1 MVSTQG
7 AVYVTDRSRKAPETV
22 LSGGRHLR
30 RVANPV
36 RQALYDDEV
45 RQLIRVAQDVM
56 LRKGRTEVPTVAEIV
71 RAAGMTNQ
79 AFYRHFRSRDDVIV
93 ATYEQGLLT
102 LHSYLEHRVSKYSAV
117 HDRIRAWIDGVLA
130 QIEDPHLSELS
141 AVILWNV
148 GQIARDK
155 SEIEPVG
162 HVRILGLLSA
172 ILADAGVADHERT
185 ALFVQTLVLGMTT
198 RYHDSGTV
206 PSEADR
212 AHLLRFCLGGIAAV

>member
-1 MVSTQG
+1 M
-7 AVYVTDRSRKAPETV
+7 TDRNRTEFV

-36 RQALYDDEV
+36 RQALYDEEV
-45 RQLIRVAQDVM
+45 DKLIRVTQDVM
-56 LRKGRTEVPTVAEIV
+56 LRKGRTELPTVAEIV
-71 RAAGMTNQ
+71 RAAGVTNQ
-79 AFYRHFRSRDDVIV
+79 AFYRHFRSRDDAIV

-102 LHSYLEHRVSKYSAV
+102 LHSYLEHHVSKCSDV

-130 QIEDPHLSELS
+130 QIEDPGLSELS

-148 GQIARDK
+148 GQVARDQ

-162 HVRILGLLSA
+162 YTRILDLLDR

-185 ALFVQTLVLGMTT
+185 ALFVQTLVLGMTA
-198 RYHDSGTV
+198 RYHGSGTV
-206 PSEADR
+206 PTPADR
-212 AHLLRFCLGGIAAV
+212 EQLLQFCFGGIGLD

>member
-1 MVSTQG
+1 M
-7 AVYVTDRSRKAPETV
+7 ADRGSKTPETV

-30 RVANPV
+30 RVANPA

-45 RQLIRVAQDVM
+45 RKLIRTAQDVM
-56 LRKGRTEVPTVAEIV
+56 VGKGRTEVPTVAEIV

-102 LHSYLEHRVSKYSAV
+102 LHSYLEHRVSKYTEV
-117 HDRIRAWIDGVLA
+117 RERIQAWIDGVLA
-130 QIEDPHLSELS
+130 QIEDTRLSEVS

-148 GQIARDK
+148 GQVARDK

-162 HVRILGLLSA
+162 HIRILGLLDSV
-172 ILADAGVADHERT
+172 LADAGVVDHERT

-198 RYHDSGTV
+198 RYHENGTV
-206 PSEADR
+206 PTAAER
-212 AHLLRFCLGGIAAV
+212 AHLLRFCLGGIGIA